1 MVLSCQ
7 ALDYYYGSRPALA
20 GVEFSLQPGCAGL
33 LGPNGAGKS
42 TLMNC
47 LLGRRKI
54 PAGRVQVLGHDPA
67 REPLE
72 VRRQVGVMPEAD
84 AYLPGVNGLEMTVF
98 CARLC
103 GLPRS
108 QAMSRAHE
116 VLGYV
121 GLGEERYRQVE
132 QYSTGMRQRLK
143 LACALVHGPRLLL
156 LDEPTTGLDPT
167 GREQMLELI
176 DEVSRRGGVSVLL
189 SSHILGDIE
198 QVCDQVVMLAEGRVV
213 FSGDRQ
219 EFATHGSGRLQV
231 KVKSQPERLA
241 QALQQRGCQV
251 RQPPGRGYLEVKLP
265 TGHAEGL
272 VWRLA
277 KQLGLQIRHLSPLA
291 AGLDEAFRQALHD
304 AGPAGSGEQ
313 L

>member
-20 GVEFSLQPGCAGL
+20 GVEFSIEPGCAGL

-47 LLGRRKI
+47 LLGRRRI
-54 PAGRVQVLGHDPA
+54 PPGRVQVLGHDPA

-84 AYLPGVNGLEMTVF
+84 VYLPGVNGLEMTVF

-121 GLGEERYRQVE
+121 GLGEERYRPVE

-156 LDEPTTGLDPT
+156 LDEPTSGLDPT

-176 DEVSRRGGVSVLL
+176 EEVTRQAGLSVLL

-198 QVCDQVVMLAEGRVV
+198 RVCDQVVMLAEGRVV
-213 FSGDRQ
+213 FSGNRQ
-219 EFATHGSGRLQV
+219 EFITRGSGRLQV

-241 QALQQRGCQV
+241 QALQQQGCQV
-251 RQPPGRGYLEVKLP
+251 QQPPGTCRPWPRGSTRP
-265 TGHAEGL
+265 SA
-272 VWRLA
+272 R
-277 KQLGLQIRHLSPLA
+277 P
-291 AGLDEAFRQALHD
+291 
-304 AGPAGSGEQ
+304 
-313 L
+313 